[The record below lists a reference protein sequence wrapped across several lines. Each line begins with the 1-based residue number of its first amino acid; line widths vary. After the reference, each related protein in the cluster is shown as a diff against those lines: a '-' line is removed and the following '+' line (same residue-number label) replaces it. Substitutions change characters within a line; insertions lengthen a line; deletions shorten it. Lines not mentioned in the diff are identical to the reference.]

1 MWMQPGGA
9 HCFLIPLTAL
19 RSPQCPQP
27 AMEGPSVL
35 SPSSWEKRRAWARQS
50 RCWRTTVVEAEA
62 AAAMQ
67 DAPELQPPH
76 LDDVFLEGSSSSK
89 IQTWLQDCGHR
100 STMENP
106 AEELGVP
113 GPYGGSSHVTS
124 FEDDLTLGA
133 EALLLPRNDRASD
146 RALLENPGAKRHLHL
161 GQSMASSALSTG
173 TNKTSSSI
181 TEILEWCQEDAEEI
195 LYNLGFVQDELQ
207 ATARIPSR
215 FFAAPSQARGIDFQ
229 LFLKA
234 QVQRMEMEDPCLTLA
249 SRFQQV
255 QALAV
260 TADAFFCL
268 YSYVSKTPVQKISPA
283 HFFWASTDIPD
294 LRVVPAKPEA
304 LSPVD
309 RLKKAVSKMCLYTSP
324 KAEKSPGGDAG
335 CRRSSLGQVVQEV
348 MERAR
353 DRWFCFDRANIEGMR
368 WTAPEGSLSWC
379 QGPCRAEPTAGDI
392 SLPLC
397 HGGEA
402 TPAPSSGKSRLPAV
416 SGLHWDPVGPVAGTD
431 WGHVEELGD
440 SGYRDT
446 PGCPA
451 GQKINLGSAA
461 PWASIAPLPG
471 LCHEATDTGRRTWG
485 HREGH
490 RGGMPPDT
498 CSWDHSGLMPALW
511 GLPGADAGG
520 GFLSKDQWQIEDKPS
535 WGQPA
540 CPQAQEVAMP
550 SWGETLASCATGGR
564 ALWVP
569 EPSLPMA
576 ESFEMEEVPSASED
590 EEDAPA
596 AEANPSAPALAEPRR
611 RLMLHATSSRSD
623 SSGFVE
629 ESAPGRTPMAQLTD
643 APLPPG
649 QAV

>member
-1 MWMQPGGA
+1 
-9 HCFLIPLTAL
+9 
-19 RSPQCPQP
+19 
-27 AMEGPSVL
+27 MEGPSVL
-35 SPSSWEKRRAWARQS
+35 SPSSWEKRRAWASQS

-100 STMENP
+100 SSMENP

-133 EALLLPRNDRASD
+133 EALLLPRNDRASG
-146 RALLENPGAKRHLHL
+146 RALLENPWARQHLHL

-195 LYNLGFVQDELQ
+195 LYNLGFVQDEPQ
-207 ATARIPSR
+207 ATARIPAR

-283 HFFWASTDIPD
+283 RLFWASTDIPD
-294 LRVVPAKPEA
+294 LRVVQAKPEA

-324 KAEKSPGGDAG
+324 KAEKSPGGEAERHR
-335 CRRSSLGQVVQEV
+335 CSLGQVVQEV

-353 DRWFCFDRANIEGMR
+353 ERWFCFDQANIEGME
-368 WTAPEGSLSWC
+368 WAAPEGSLSRC

-392 SLPLC
+392 SPPLC

-402 TPAPSSGKSRLPAV
+402 TPAPSPGKSRLPAV
-416 SGLHWDPVGPVAGTD
+416 PGLHWDPVGPVASTD
-431 WGHVEELGD
+431 WGRMEELGD
-440 SGYRDT
+440 SSYRDT
-446 PGCPA
+446 PGYLA

-461 PWASIAPLPG
+461 LWASLDCPLPG
-471 LCHEATDTGRRTWG
+471 LCHEATDAGWRMWR
-485 HREGH
+485 HREG
-490 RGGMPPDT
+490 RGGGMPPDT
-498 CSWDHSGLMPALW
+498 SSWDHSGLVLALR
-511 GLPGADAGG
+511 GPSGADASG
-520 GFLSKDQWQIEDKPS
+520 GFLSTDRCQIEDKPS
-535 WGQPA
+535 WDSGQPV

-550 SWGETLASCATGGR
+550 SWGETPASCATGGHD
-564 ALWVP
+564 LWVP
-569 EPSLPMA
+569 EPSLPMK
-576 ESFEMEEVPSASED
+576 ESFEMEEVPSESED

-596 AEANPSAPALAEPRR
+596 AEANPSALALAEPRR

-629 ESAPGRTPMAQLTD
+629 EPAPSSRIPPFPRGRRCRGRTPN
-643 APLPPG
+643 
-649 QAV
+649 